1 MTTTIELPSGGTLMS
16 AGLMQ
21 NRSGNSMAGTPGL
34 MNIPV
39 IGTLFRSRD
48 YQRQETELVIIVT
61 PFIAKPVGLNEVQ
74 RPDKG
79 YEDTSDPV
87 GFLVGQANRV
97 TRKQAGLPDTTGSIM
112 PAKRRALPGF
122 IVE

>member
-1 MTTTIELPSGGTLMS
+1 MS

-21 NRSGNSMAGTPGL
+21 NRSGNIMNGTPGL
-34 MNIPV
+34 INIPV
-39 IGTLFRSRD
+39 VGALFRSRD

-61 PFIAKPVGLNEVQ
+61 PFIAKPMSMNEAQ

-79 YEDTSDPV
+79 YEDISDPV

-97 TRKQAGLPDTTGSIM
+97 TKKQAGQGDVTGSL
-112 PAKRRALPGF
+112 PAPRRKALPGF